1 MNHAND
7 QISYKDKKKLFFF
20 FFFINTTKNNCYFE
34 IIGYMTTLYEDVLQT
49 NLCD

>member
-7 QISYKDKKKLFFF
+7 QISYKDKKKFFFF

-34 IIGYMTTLYEDVLQT
+34 IIGYMSGYESD
-49 NLCD
+49 